1 MQNQLFHFISFW
13 LDYWFMWVYP
23 TFTEEEGKQLINDDE
38 GEEENNDN
46 NDIKS
51 DKNNSISMKTASI
64 LTDILHELLLTIG
77 YFCLYSE
84 NSKSI
89 LRLGQ
94 RPVILQKLINLP
106 IQYFIHPQ

>member
-23 TFTEEEGKQLINDDE
+23 TLTEEKNMMIEEL
-38 GEEENNDN
+38 GEEESQSDSNSNNKKAVDF
-46 NDIKS
+46 S
-51 DKNNSISMKTASI
+51 TATI
-64 LTDILHELLLTIG
+64 LTKILHELILTIG
-77 YFCLYSE
+77 YFCLYSKE
-84 NSKSI
+84 TKSI

>member
-1 MQNQLFHFISFW
+1 MEIMQNQLFHFISFW

-23 TFTEEEGKQLINDDE
+23 TLTEEKNLEE
-38 GEEENNDN
+38 SGEEEDGNNN
-46 NDIKS
+46 N
-51 DKNNSISMKTASI
+51 NNSNSNKKAVDPSTASI
-64 LTDILHELLLTIG
+64 LTKILHELILTIG
-77 YFCLYSE
+77 YFCLYSKE
-84 NSKSI
+84 TKSI